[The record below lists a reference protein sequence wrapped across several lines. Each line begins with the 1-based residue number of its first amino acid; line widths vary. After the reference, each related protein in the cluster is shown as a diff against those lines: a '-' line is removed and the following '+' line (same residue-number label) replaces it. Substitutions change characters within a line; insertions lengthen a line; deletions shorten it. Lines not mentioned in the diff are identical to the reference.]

1 MQTQSFEGLAP
12 LPLVRR
18 QENLLAS
25 ALEALL
31 PEESARQTQQIRCHS
46 LAESHLRLQAAA
58 AFVAALAPLAVVAM
72 ARVAFAFAGFLMETP
87 LPA

>member
-1 MQTQSFEGLAP
+1 
-12 LPLVRR
+12 LVRR
-18 QENLLAS
+18 QENLLAP

-46 LAESHLRLQAAA
+46 LAESHLRPQTAA
-58 AFVAALAPLAVVAM
+58 AFVAALAPLAAVVAM
-72 ARVAFAFAGFLMETP
+72 ALVVFAFAGFLMETP